1 MLKPFL
7 ISLLY
12 VSSCG
17 LALLQATREST
28 PQPIGLL
35 IVAMVMT
42 PILVSIIAVLLESVP
57 AMDEQFHFFFEAL
70 EWLIT
75 IAFTI
80 EYAIRLRV
88 VGRPTQ
94 YAFSFF
100 GIVGAVPCSVS

>member
-42 PILVSIIAVLLESVP
+42 PILVSIIAGLPVNC
-57 AMDEQFHFFFEAL
+57 M
-70 EWLIT
+70 
-75 IAFTI
+75 
-80 EYAIRLRV
+80 
-88 VGRPTQ
+88 
-94 YAFSFF
+94 SFQKNK
-100 GIVGAVPCSVS
+100 